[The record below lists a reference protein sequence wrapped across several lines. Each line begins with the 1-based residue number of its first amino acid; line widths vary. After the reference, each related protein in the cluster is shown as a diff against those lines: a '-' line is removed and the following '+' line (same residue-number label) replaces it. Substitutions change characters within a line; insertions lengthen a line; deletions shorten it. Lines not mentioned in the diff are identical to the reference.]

1 MDSRRSNDQ
10 HPHFIMHLK
19 FLILFVFAAFVA
31 AQNTDAQKLISDLQ
45 GLNNAGNDL
54 QTAVENADPNNVGD
68 DLVRNQLHLTP
79 L

>member
-1 MDSRRSNDQ
+1 
-10 HPHFIMHLK
+10 MHLK